1 MAKKALPAPGY
12 YRSGDKDVIVLDPA
26 SLGDTPAEDG
36 PALLTKD
43 GDDARW
49 SPAVAFRLAFQP
61 SPLYV
66 LSAEVFDHR
75 FHETTREEALQRV
88 QAAEML
94 RDKQAGD
101 AERATGLI
109 ETTDGEAIAE
119 GPTAETVSPQ

>member
-1 MAKKALPAPGY
+1 MTTKKLPEPGF
-12 YRSGDKDVIVLDPA
+12 YRSGDKDVIVLDP
-26 SLGDTPAEDG
+26 STLGDTPAEDG
-36 PALLTKD
+36 AALVTKD

-66 LSAEVFDHR
+66 LSAAVFDHR
-75 FHETTREEALQRV
+75 FRPTTRDEAAARV

-101 AERATGLI
+101 AERSEAEQAAVDGAAT
-109 ETTDGEAIAE
+109 AE
-119 GPTAETVSPQ
+119 GPTSETRSPE